1 MNDLTT
7 NTAARARREIKRWTR
22 TLPALGLALLAGI
35 SGQFLVS
42 GAACAQTR
50 ELATKGVLLDRVAA
64 VVNDGVVLNSELED
78 QLAAVSERLRNQKLE
93 LPPQNVLR
101 QQVLERLVLQEIQ
114 AQRANRAGLK
124 VPDDTLNSALQEV
137 AQRNNIPLSQLPEA
151 LSQQGIDY
159 STYREEMRK
168 ELTLGLLRQRD
179 VLQRISITPRELEQF
194 LSKQANTPSED
205 NQYNVSHILIA
216 VGQTAT
222 SEQLDQAA
230 KRAAEVSQRAK
241 GGEDFAKLAVAY
253 SNAQT
258 ALDGGALGW
267 RKGSELPTFLTDVVM
282 KLKPGEVSQPM
293 RTPTGFHIIK
303 LNEVR
308 GSEAKAIVEQV
319 HLRHILMKTTE
330 LADDATV
337 RQKLEQLRDRI
348 LKGEDFAALASI
360 TSEDPG
366 SAAQGGDLGW
376 AGPGTFVPEFDE
388 AVAKL
393 KDQEISEP
401 FHTQYGWHI
410 AQMLGHR
417 QFDNTDELKRRN
429 AAEAIR
435 ASKADEETELWLR
448 RLRDEAYVE
457 TKL

>member
-1 MNDLTT
+1 MNL
-7 NTAARARREIKRWTR
+7 RLARRV
-22 TLPALGLALLAGI
+22 ALLSVALATQLVLVGLAH
-35 SGQFLVS
+35 
-42 GAACAQTR
+42 AQTR

-78 QLAAVSERLRNQKLE
+78 QVAAVTERLRSQKLE

-101 QQVLERLVLQEIQ
+101 QQVLERLILQEIQ
-114 AQRANRAGLK
+114 AQRANHAGLK
-124 VPDDTLNSALQEV
+124 VPDETLNTALQEV

-159 STYREEMRK
+159 TTYREEMRK

-179 VLQRISITPRELEQF
+179 VLQRISITPREVDQF
-194 LSKQANTPSED
+194 IAKQASTPSEA

-222 SEQLDQAA
+222 PEQIDQAA
-230 KRAAEVSQRAK
+230 KRAAEVAQRAK

-267 RKGSELPTFLTDVVM
+267 RKGSELPTFLTDVVV
-282 KLKPGEVSQPM
+282 KLKPGQVSDPL
-293 RTPTGFHIIK
+293 RTPTGFHIVK
-303 LNEVR
+303 LNEVK
-308 GSEAKAIVEQV
+308 GSEEKAIVEQIHV
-319 HLRHILMKTTE
+319 RHILMKTNE

-337 RQKLEQLRDRI
+337 RQKLEQLRERI
-348 LKGEDFAALASI
+348 LKGEDFAGLASI

-376 AGPGTFVPEFDE
+376 AGPGSFVPEFDE
-388 AVAKL
+388 AIAKL
-393 KDQEISEP
+393 KDQQISEP

-410 AQMLGHR
+410 AQVLGHR
-417 QFDNTDELKRRN
+417 QFDNTDELKRRQ
-429 AAEAIR
+429 AVEAIR

>member
-1 MNDLTT
+1 MRRISTLV
-7 NTAARARREIKRWTR
+7 AAV
-22 TLPALGLALLAGI
+22 ALLAGLLRQ
-35 SGQFLVS
+35 GP
-42 GAACAQTR
+42 AEAQTR

-64 VVNDGVVLNSELED
+64 VVNDGVVLNSELDD
-78 QLAAVSERLRNQKLE
+78 QVAAVSERLRAQKLE

-124 VPDDTLNSALQEV
+124 VPDDALNSALQEV

-159 STYREEMRK
+159 ASYREEMRK

-179 VLQRISITPRELEQF
+179 VLQRISITPREVDQF
-194 LSKQANTPSED
+194 LAKQANTPSEN

-216 VGQTAT
+216 VGQQAT
-222 SEQLDQAA
+222 PEQLEQAS
-230 KRAAEVSQRAK
+230 KRAADVAQRAQN
-241 GGEDFAKLAVAY
+241 GEDFAKLAVAY

-267 RKGSELPTFLTDVVM
+267 RKGSELPKFLTDVVV
-282 KLKPGEVSQPM
+282 KLKPGQVSEPL
-293 RTPTGFHIIK
+293 RTPTGFHIVK
-303 LNEVR
+303 LNEVK
-308 GSEAKAIVEQV
+308 GSEAKAIVQQV
-319 HLRHILMKTTE
+319 HIRHILMKTNE

-337 RQKLEQLRDRI
+337 RQKLEQLRERI
-348 LKGEDFAALASI
+348 QKGEDFAGLASI

-376 AGPGTFVPEFDE
+376 AGPGSFVPEFDE

-410 AQMLGHR
+410 AQVLGRR
-417 QFDNTDELKRRN
+417 QFDNTDELKRRT
-429 AAEAIR
+429 AMEAIR